1 MFIKDLLTAPVLG
14 FALALAVSMPAAATA
29 TPAAGAAQDTG
40 AEIGKATEG
49 AADKAAADVSA
60 AAEKAAAEAGKGAQ
74 APAPLAAAAA
84 AEAKSSSTADHSKF
98 EELEIDFKSGP
109 EVTLACLKCHT
120 EAAKQIHKTQHWTW
134 EYTNPDTGQKLGKKH
149 VINNFCTS
157 VKSNN
162 TFCSACHIG
171 YGWADDGF
179 DFSSEANVDCIVCHD
194 TTGTYKKLPG
204 LSGHPN
210 YETMEWPP
218 HSGKFR
224 PPTDLK
230 KIAQNVGPTSRKTCG
245 TCHFYG
251 GGGDAVKHG
260 DLDSS
265 LTNPGRYLDVHMDSE
280 GLNFTCSRCHVTDE
294 HEVSGS
300 RYKPTASDEKGARV
314 PGSLDPRNPT
324 TCVACHGNTPHPDK
338 MAKLNDHTRKLACQT
353 CHIPAYA
360 RSTLQ
365 TKMSWD
371 WSTAGKLDEQ
381 GQRIQLKNSA
391 GKVVYDSKKGTF
403 SYDRYVVP
411 EYQWFNG
418 KVNFTLFG
426 DKVSEDSVVKINEF
440 QGDANDPD
448 ARIWPVRVFRGKQM
462 YDKGL
467 QTLAVLHTAGDDDAA
482 FWGNYDWDKAME
494 VGMHSAGSEYSGEF
508 GFVST
513 EMSWPITHMVSPK
526 EDALECED
534 CHSDAGRLAGIEG
547 IYLPARDRM
556 TLIDTIGFAVA
567 LLALIGVLIHGGIRA
582 ILAKR
587 EG

>member
-1 MFIKDLLTAPVLG
+1 MFTKDLLIAPVLG
-14 FALALAVSMPAAATA
+14 IAFALALAVSSQAGATA
-29 TPAAGAAQDTG
+29 TPAAGAAQG
-40 AEIGKATEG
+40 AVAEIEPAIEGAVNKATGE
-49 AADKAAADVSA
+49 DEKV
-60 AAEKAAAEAGKGAQ
+60 AAESAQ
-74 APAPLAAAAA
+74 SVPALTQVVVEEP
-84 AEAKSSSTADHSKF
+84 EEEKSKSTADHSKF
-98 EELEIDFKSGP
+98 EELDIDFKSGP
-109 EVTLACLKCHT
+109 QVTKACLQCHT
-120 EAAKQIHKTQHWTW
+120 EAAKQIHKTKHWTW

-171 YGWADDGF
+171 YGWADDSF
-179 DFSSEANVDCIVCHD
+179 DFTAEANVDCLVCHD

-210 YETMEWPP
+210 YETIEWPP

-230 KIAQNVGPTSRKTCG
+230 QVAQEVGPTSRKTCG

-265 LTNPGRYLDVHMDSE
+265 LTNPGRYLDVHMDSK
-280 GLNFTCSRCHVTDE
+280 GLNFTCSTCHVTDE

-300 RYKPTASDEKGARV
+300 RYGPTAADEKGVLV
-314 PGSLDPRNPT
+314 PGSRDPRNPT

-338 MAKLNDHTRKLACQT
+338 AAKLNDHTRKLACQT

-381 GQRIQLKNSA
+381 GHRIQLKNSA
-391 GKVVYDSKKGTF
+391 GKVVYDSKKGNFT
-403 SYDRYVVP
+403 YDRYVVP

-418 KVNFTLFG
+418 KVDYTLFG

-440 QGDANDPD
+440 QGDADDPE

-467 QTLAVLHTAGDDDAA
+467 QTLAVLHTAGKDDAA

-494 VGMHSAGSEYSGEF
+494 VGMRTAGSEYSGEL

-526 EDALECED
+526 EDALACES
-534 CHSDAGRLAGIEG
+534 CHTDGGRLAGIDG

-556 TLIDTIGFAVA
+556 PLIDMIGFGVA
-567 LLALIGVLIHGGIRA
+567 LLALIGVLIHGGIRV

>member
-418 KVNFTLFG
+418 EVKFTLFG